1 MMRKILALSKSLHK
15 LYSEYVYP
23 NVCKFGY
30 QGENARFNIP
40 ATIVGAENIFI
51 EDNVSIGAGSIVTAP
66 LTKITIKRN
75 SYSGPRLFI
84 STGNHYLKKGAFS
97 RLLTDEDKRKDG
109 LGGVLNWDVTI
120 EEDVWMGANVSILC
134 KKVGRGAVIACGAV
148 CKKDVPPYSIVGGVP
163 AKVIKFRFTIDE
175 ILEHEEKL
183 YSPEER
189 LTKNELEVIF
199 NQFENED

>member
-1 MMRKILALSKSLHK
+1 MKIREKT
-15 LYSEYVYP
+15 VW
-23 NVCKFGY
+23 
-30 QGENARFNIP
+30 
-40 ATIVGAENIFI
+40 
-51 EDNVSIGAGSIVTAP
+51 
-66 LTKITIKRN
+66 
-75 SYSGPRLFI
+75 
-84 STGNHYLKKGAFS
+84 
-97 RLLTDEDKRKDG
+97 
-109 LGGVLNWDVTI
+109 GGVLNWDVTI

-199 NQFENED
+199 NQFENEV